1 MKAKWS
7 KNQET
12 GDRKHTAK
20 PQHFLLAS
28 RCQLRD
34 LVEEKP
40 ELEASAHNKGS
51 HI

>member
-1 MKAKWS
+1 MV

-12 GDRKHTAK
+12 GDRKQTAK
-20 PQHFLLAS
+20 DRPQHFLLAP